1 MMSLSWLAVFEERS
15 FWVGLRV
22 ISCQKCGRVANG
34 AAPRQ
39 SVAMNVT
46 TFSPFK
52 AARRVPDVTAFHR
65 SELGLILGLYGRMV
79 AAGEWRDYGISSLRV
94 VSKVRQ
100 GCQRCRTAQV
110 AVFSTAFFRR
120 STENPLYRVEKRPK
134 LRDRQGQ
141 YAVIGVDGQVL
152 KRGHDLKLVLRVLER
167 KLIRAVK

>member
-79 AAGEWRDYGISSLRV
+79 AAGEWRDYGISSLP
-94 VSKVRQ
+94 
-100 GCQRCRTAQV
+100 QV
-110 AVFSTAFFRR
+110 AVFSIFRR
-120 STENPLYRVEKRPK
+120 STENPLYRVEKWPK